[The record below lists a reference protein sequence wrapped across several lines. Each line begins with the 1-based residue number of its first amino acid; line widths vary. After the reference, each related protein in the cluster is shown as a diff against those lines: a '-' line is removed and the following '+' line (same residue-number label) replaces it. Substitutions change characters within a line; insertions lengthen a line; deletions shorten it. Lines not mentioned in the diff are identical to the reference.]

1 MSCTTTSDK
10 TCGFKQTKPET
21 EFTKDFFKNI
31 HPDKITQFRQ
41 IVLNKQ
47 LHGAL
52 NNKKN
57 NLLNQNKQNSKKKFA
72 KKIKISKTKRN
83 KIDKVSELD
92 TYRVYA
98 YQEFLKNHH

>member
-21 EFTKDFFKNI
+21 EFTRNFFKNI

-47 LHGAL
+47 SRGAP

-57 NLLNQNKQNSKKKFA
+57 NLLNQNKQNLKKKFA
-72 KKIKISKTKRN
+72 KKIKLSDFQRN

-92 TYRVYA
+92 AYRVYA
-98 YQEFLKNHH
+98 HQEFLKNQH

>member
-57 NLLNQNKQNSKKKFA
+57 NLLNQNKQNSKKNLQKKLSYQIFKEIKSTKFRN
-72 KKIKISKTKRN
+72 SMHTESMLTK
-83 KIDKVSELD
+83 S
-92 TYRVYA
+92 
-98 YQEFLKNHH
+98 F

>member
-1 MSCTTTSDK
+1 MSCTTTCDK
-10 TCGFKQTKPET
+10 TCGFKRTKPET
-21 EFTKDFFKNI
+21 EFTRNFFKNI

-57 NLLNQNKQNSKKKFA
+57 NLLKPKQTKFKKKIC
-72 KKIKISKTKRN
+72 KKN
-83 KIDKVSELD
+83 
-92 TYRVYA
+92 
-98 YQEFLKNHH
+98 